1 MGFAPSGFRGRLLA
15 GAVLPALL
23 MVILVGMVFLSHYR
37 SDMERSFLE
46 RGKAIARQ
54 LGSAAEYALFSDSR
68 DTLAML
74 AEGARQGDP
83 AVVAVS
89 VLDRQGR
96 MLVHSGA
103 PLPLHHALPLVPTLQ
118 LANGGELVTIQMPIQ
133 QAILP
138 IASEETDWHGADQA
152 LQPDVTGYLVV
163 EISRAELT
171 ARMREMLQITLA
183 IMLGGLLLAGWL
195 SLRIASGVL
204 ASLDAASQALH
215 RQKEAAEALAR
226 TDPLTGL
233 ANRRAFDEAARLEV
247 QRALRYGTPLALVL
261 ADLDHFKSINDSFG
275 HHSGDEVLRH
285 CARILSA
292 TVRNVDLVGRWGGEE
307 FVILMPDTGLVEA
320 VQAAERFRQAIAG
333 TPVPLGE
340 RSCQCTASFGV
351 AALQRGTAD
360 LEALLNRADAAL
372 YRAKERGRD
381 RVEAG

>member
-226 TDPLTGL
+226 TDPLDRPGEPPRV
-233 ANRRAFDEAARLEV
+233 RRGCPARSAARP
-247 QRALRYGTPLALVL
+247 ALRHAAGAGAGRSRSLQVDQRQLRP
-261 ADLDHFKSINDSFG
+261 SFG
-275 HHSGDEVLRH
+275 R
-285 CARILSA
+285 
-292 TVRNVDLVGRWGGEE
+292 
-307 FVILMPDTGLVEA
+307 
-320 VQAAERFRQAIAG
+320 
-333 TPVPLGE
+333 
-340 RSCQCTASFGV
+340 
-351 AALQRGTAD
+351 
-360 LEALLNRADAAL
+360 
-372 YRAKERGRD
+372 
-381 RVEAG
+381 